1 MRTAFV
7 ETSNVRRFQKAL
19 GQVERRGA
27 TEACLMVVD
36 GPPGLGKTTVMR
48 HWAAQTGS
56 VYLRAKKEWTPCWM
70 MRELIGE
77 LGAAAPHA
85 FERQFRMALELLA
98 DRQGEAV
105 LAGRPFGL
113 VVDEADHVSRNARI
127 METLRD
133 LSDTLELPVILVGMG
148 RVRDALVRFP
158 QVASRIGQ
166 YVRFEPADE
175 RDVRML
181 LDGLCEVPVAD
192 DLAAF
197 VGKVTRGYTREIKE
211 AIAHIE
217 RFGLRNPPADAERG
231 LTLAEM
237 AGQVIVNDRKSG
249 QPVRVPAAAAATT
262 VRTASAGRA
271 VA

>member
-1 MRTAFV
+1 MKTAFV
-7 ETSNVRRFQKAL
+7 ETANVRRFQQAL

-27 TEACLMVVD
+27 AEACLMVVD

-56 VYLRAKKEWTPCWM
+56 IYLRAKKEWTPCWF

-77 LGAAAPHA
+77 LGATAPHA
-85 FERQFRMALELLA
+85 FERQFRMALEMLA
-98 DRQGEAV
+98 DRQGDAV
-105 LAGRPFGL
+105 IAQRPFGI
-113 VVDEADHVSRNARI
+113 VVDEADHVARNGRI
-127 METLRD
+127 METVRD
-133 LSDTLELPVILVGMG
+133 ISDTLELPIVLVGMG
-148 RVRDALVRFP
+148 RVRDALVRYP

-175 RDVRML
+175 RDVRAL

-192 DLAAF
+192 DLAAY
-197 VGKVTRGYTREIKE
+197 VGRVTRGYTREIKE

-249 QPVRVPAAAAATT
+249 QPIRVPTAAAATG
-262 VRTASAGRA
+262 SGRA
-271 VA
+271 AA